1 MVVLDVMV
9 AAADFTRRIFVV
21 APSDVAVMLM
31 LWAAGASWSAA
42 FGLFAILYG
51 RVLTQPRVTGHDA
64 RPI

>member
-1 MVVLDVMV
+1 LVTLAALLRVLSPLTGAQM
-9 AAADFTRRIFVV
+9 
-21 APSDVAVMLM
+21 MLV

-51 RVLTQPRVTGHDA
+51 GVLTQPRVTGRDA